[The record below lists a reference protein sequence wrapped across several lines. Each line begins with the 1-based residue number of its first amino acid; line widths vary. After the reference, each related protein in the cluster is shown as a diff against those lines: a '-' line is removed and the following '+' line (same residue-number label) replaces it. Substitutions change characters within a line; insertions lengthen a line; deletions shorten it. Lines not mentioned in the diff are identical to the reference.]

1 MHKIDELPIAFRKL
15 REIGSVVEFGVFGDF
30 IAPREDVGFAVRAT
44 LPQTSSFKSTKLSEI
59 DSRSIPRSEFF
70 GDWFDSKAGALI
82 KVGRWRTADGE
93 ELQNPLLKN
102 LDDIKLD
109 SGSCTLPDPGSGGQ
123 FAFALTRPPYP
134 LRARPSEVQKLF
146 EEVCLFL
153 FPPLQKA
160 EITDWSSPKLPEVS
174 DYFADGMEWW
184 GVFLFTI
191 YLPDL
196 KRLTVIAASATD

>member
-1 MHKIDELPIAFRKL
+1 M
-15 REIGSVVEFGVFGDF
+15 
-30 IAPREDVGFAVRAT
+30 
-44 LPQTSSFKSTKLSEI
+44 
-59 DSRSIPRSEFF
+59 
-70 GDWFDSKAGALI
+70 
-82 KVGRWRTADGE
+82 
-93 ELQNPLLKN
+93 
-102 LDDIKLD
+102 
-109 SGSCTLPDPGSGGQ
+109 
-123 FAFALTRPPYP
+123 
-134 LRARPSEVQKLF
+134 
-146 EEVCLFL
+146 FL